1 MQPLLCWLVH
11 PSSEPPTFLLASPP
25 PLNLSDSESA
35 FPSLGAAA
43 PAPKGQWGKKLS
55 VKATAPSSASAGNTN
70 AAAPSTAG
78 WSGTAPVIQRATF
91 QEIFSLPVTDH
102 TDAARFTSAMQ
113 RVLEK
118 NKGKVRIEAST
129 TRTGST
135 TTFVIRAGDQK
146 KVNDAKRELQV
157 LLAKNVSILPES
169 MVSSGS
175 KEDEESQ

>member
-1 MQPLLCWLVH
+1 MHLCFAGLSFLLLNPP
-11 PSSEPPTFLLASPP
+11 PSSSFSPP

-55 VKATAPSSASAGNTN
+55 VKATPPSSASAGNSN
-70 AAAPSTAG
+70 ASTAG

-157 LLAKNVSILPES
+157 LLAKNVSIL
-169 MVSSGS
+169 
-175 KEDEESQ
+175 